1 MKIRMSVKCFFYPVW
16 QEDVIGEWHSI
27 RIIITNTD
35 ITLEVDLVVGLE
47 EDWVEAMG
55 AGLVEVMVVAKEVDY
70 Y

>member
-1 MKIRMSVKCFFYPVW
+1 MDW
-16 QEDVIGEWHSI
+16 A
-27 RIIITNTD
+27 
-35 ITLEVDLVVGLE
+35 VGLE